1 MTLIDE
7 MISEDQYMEIMGL
20 IDECLAMMGISR
32 PNHFL
37 LIKLNKFI
45 ISYYLYMAIDEAR
58 KVKNKDVLKKLKDA
72 KLIN

>member
-1 MTLIDE
+1 MLIEDLIDE
-7 MISEDQYMEIMGL
+7 ERYGEVMSVIDKCLEMMGL
-20 IDECLAMMGISR
+20 NR

-37 LIKLNKFI
+37 LVTLNKLI

-58 KVKNKDVLKKLKDA
+58 KTKNHKVLQILKDN